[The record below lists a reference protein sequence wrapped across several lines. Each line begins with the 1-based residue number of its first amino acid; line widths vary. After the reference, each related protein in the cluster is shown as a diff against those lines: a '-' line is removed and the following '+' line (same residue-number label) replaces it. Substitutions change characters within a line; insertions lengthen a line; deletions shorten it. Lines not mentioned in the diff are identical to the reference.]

1 MIRSSSLK
9 YFITLFVMAVFF
21 SSLGYSQAQSKQVLP
36 GALKEKYIQL
46 KKGFKMEGKNYTLY
60 YINMN
65 KGEKDRDKWVTDI
78 FLVPEDYSLIRLYGE
93 NRNYPPLIRKF
104 IYHDLGDPENKDY
117 CTAVLRERRCD
128 KDGKNS
134 EFVDYEVRL
143 PNEIANDI
151 IELASGGTDL
161 LMVDRMAE
169 MFSTVEE

>member
-1 MIRSSSLK
+1 MISLS
-9 YFITLFVMAVFF
+9 FPL
-21 SSLGYSQAQSKQVLP
+21 LGHSQAQSKQVLP
-36 GALKEKYIQL
+36 GALNEKYIQF

-65 KGEKDRDKWVTDI
+65 KGEKDSDYLVTGI
-78 FLVPEDYSLIRLYGE
+78 YLVPEDYSLIRLYGE
-93 NRNYPPLIRKF
+93 NRNYPPSIKKF